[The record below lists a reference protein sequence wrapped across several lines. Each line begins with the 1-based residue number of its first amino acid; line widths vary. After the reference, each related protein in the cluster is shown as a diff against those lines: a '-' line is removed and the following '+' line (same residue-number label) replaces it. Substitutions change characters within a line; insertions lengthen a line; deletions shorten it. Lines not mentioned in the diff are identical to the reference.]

1 MPSVALQARE
11 NDAVGGDADEEE
23 RSGRGGVDGGA
34 VVVLQEAE
42 LDGGQLCALDGVGHP
57 SGGRA
62 ARRAHQASPRM
73 ARSARVAYMASL
85 GVVASLS

>member
-34 VVVLQEAE
+34 VAVLQEAE
-42 LDGGQLCALDGVGHP
+42 LDHVRNHYLYQRRAGRAIRAALPGTWGGSGGVG
-57 SGGRA
+57 SG
-62 ARRAHQASPRM
+62 PPWD
-73 ARSARVAYMASL
+73 L
-85 GVVASLS
+85 

>member
-42 LDGGQLCALDGVGHP
+42 LDGTSMKLAVGVFKAQAAMSSFVAHRALAPVGIGAP
-57 SGGRA
+57 GR
-62 ARRAHQASPRM
+62 
-73 ARSARVAYMASL
+73 
-85 GVVASLS
+85 

>member
-1 MPSVALQARE
+1 MALQARE

-42 LDGGQLCALDGVGHP
+42 LDGTSMKLAVGFLKAQTAVSSFVAHRARTP
-57 SGGRA
+57 VGIEAPGR
-62 ARRAHQASPRM
+62 
-73 ARSARVAYMASL
+73 
-85 GVVASLS
+85 